1 VEGYT
6 SESEQVE
13 VIRKWL
19 KDNGKSLLLGLAI
32 GLLALGGY
40 RYWDET
46 RNLRAESAS
55 VNYEQLLGLL
65 EKNATDDA
73 RKAGQTIIDNYGD
86 STYARL
92 TALLLAKLEMGDG
105 KTDAARARLQWVID
119 HAGSDN
125 LTPVAQARL
134 AQIALHEGKADAAWA
149 LLEKSGLTKTDRFA
163 ELQGDILAARGKT
176 DEAVAKYRKAQA
188 EATAGGG
195 NPAIVELKLERLG
208 RSGDGA

>member
-1 VEGYT
+1 
-6 SESEQVE
+6 
-13 VIRKWL
+13 
-19 KDNGKSLLLGLAI
+19 
-32 GLLALGGY
+32 
-40 RYWDET
+40 
-46 RNLRAESAS
+46 
-55 VNYEQLLGLL
+55 
-65 EKNATDDA
+65 
-73 RKAGQTIIDNYGD
+73 
-86 STYARL
+86 
-92 TALLLAKLEMGDG
+92 MGDG

-119 HAGSDN
+119 HPGSDN
-125 LTPVAQARL
+125 LTPVAHARL

-176 DEAVAKYRKAQA
+176 AEAVAKYQKAQA